1 MQVVSSDKDPKSEI
15 GDHMRITKEKNVFAK
30 GYIPNWSEEGFLIKK
45 VKNTVP
51 WTYVIE
57 DLHGEQIF
65 GKIYEK
71 KLQKI
76 DQTEFRI
83 KNVTRKKGYKWYVK
97 WKGYDNS
104 FNSWFNKNDVVI

>member
-1 MQVVSSDKDPKSEI
+1 M
-15 GDHMRITKEKNVFAK
+15 
-30 GYIPNWSEEGFLIKK
+30 IKK

-71 KLQKI
+71 KLQKT

-83 KNVTRKKGYKWYVK
+83 KNVTRKKGYK
-97 WKGYDNS
+97 
-104 FNSWFNKNDVVI
+104 